1 MSIEIQM
8 TNQKTRPGQ
17 AQMTKS
23 KGQIKAKAQMTKR
36 NEEVF
41 SFTCP
46 ARRTTLAGG
55 SASFQGQN
63 CATLKGRTT
72 EIATPKRRNP
82 GQKSKIKMTGQK
94 GKIGQT
100 QMSKSK

>member
-1 MSIEIQM
+1 M
-8 TNQKTRPGQ
+8 TNQKARPGQ
-17 AQMTKS
+17 
-23 KGQIKAKAQMTKR
+23 AQMTKR

-41 SFTCP
+41 CFTRP

-72 EIATPKRRNP
+72 EIAASPSAPRNDKRETARNDS
-82 GQKSKIKMTGQK
+82 GMEDGRAMTREGT
-94 GKIGQT
+94 GSI
-100 QMSKSK
+100 

>member
-1 MSIEIQM
+1 VISDWRLETGDWRLEI
-8 TNQKTRPGQ
+8 REQ

-41 SFTCP
+41 SFTRP

-72 EIATPKRRNP
+72 EIAASPSAPRNDKRETARNDME
-82 GQKSKIKMTGQK
+82 G
-94 GKIGQT
+94 
-100 QMSKSK
+100 